1 MEEKSI
7 AMEIVQ
13 ELKVQN
19 ERLSKANERLSR
31 IIKYLLILCIIL
43 IIIGFGSNIAW
54 LVYESQY
61 EYVTTDTITTAQDI
75 NDADLD
81 NTSII
86 QY

>member
-61 EYVTTDTITTAQDI
+61 EYVTTDTITTQDI
-75 NDADLD
+75 DDADLD
-81 NTSII
+81 NTSVI

>member
-7 AMEIVQ
+7 ASEMLS
-13 ELKVQN
+13 ELKKTNKRWFLICVF
-19 ERLSKANERLSR
+19 
-31 IIKYLLILCIIL
+31 LLISLL
-43 IIIGFGSNIAW
+43 GSNIAW

-61 EYVTTDTITTAQDI
+61 EYVTTDTITTTQDVD
-75 NDADLD
+75 NADLD

>member
-7 AMEIVQ
+7 ASEMLS
-13 ELKVQN
+13 ELKKTNKRWFLICVF
-19 ERLSKANERLSR
+19 
-31 IIKYLLILCIIL
+31 LLISLL
-43 IIIGFGSNIAW
+43 GSNIAW